1 MWYAALLTCVVAFAQ
16 LRTDSY
22 TSVCTAAVLHTQQ
35 TMKKAETKF
44 LRRILPHYYEHIR
57 RHPDTFLVR
66 FLGMYRVKVTR
77 LSAFVILIVACSN
90 FTTTH

>member
-1 MWYAALLTCVVAFAQ
+1 MLYAALLTCVLAFAQ
-16 LRTDSY
+16 LCTDTH
-22 TSVCTAAVLHTQQ
+22 TSICAAAVLHTQQ

-77 LSAFVILIVACSN
+77 LPLN
-90 FTTTH
+90 

>member
-1 MWYAALLTCVVAFAQ
+1 
-16 LRTDSY
+16 
-22 TSVCTAAVLHTQQ
+22 
-35 TMKKAETKF
+35 MKKAETKF

-77 LSAFVILIVACSN
+77 LPLN
-90 FTTTH
+90 